1 MHAPVKPA
9 DYSTEVFHIARPREA
24 FGALLSLAIA
34 DSARRYTSN
43 PLPTAGTHR
52 QRAAPKGDPCRSA
65 HFSRIIGG
73 GRSATASG
81 YACAHAPAGRSS
93 PVVARRA
100 ALDCRRNAGSLTTGT
115 SDVGRVLATGRA
127 FHGNRVVL
135 FVAPGTGKVA
145 FVAGR
150 RVGRAVLRNRARRIM
165 RAAWRELAP
174 TVPDGYD
181 VALVARGTIQGA
193 RSRDLVTEVDELLS
207 RARVT
212 RS

>member
-1 MHAPVKPA
+1 MR
-9 DYSTEVFHIARPREA
+9 SRT
-24 FGALLSLAIA
+24 AL
-34 DSARRYTSN
+34 
-43 PLPTAGTHR
+43 AGILR
-52 QRAAPKGDPCRSA
+52 VPCR
-65 HFSRIIGG
+65 RQELT
-73 GRSATASG
+73 RSQ
-81 YACAHAPAGRSS
+81 RF
-93 PVVARRA
+93 RRA
-100 ALDCRRNAGSLTTGT
+100 THVEAHISAQQSAAVQAPRLPAPHAYTRRPDDHRPSSREGPLSTVGVAGSLTTST
-115 SDVGRVLATGRA
+115 SDVGRVLSTGRA

-174 TVPDGYD
+174 TVPDDYD

>member
-1 MHAPVKPA
+1 VKPA

-24 FGALLSLAIA
+24 FGALLSVANG
-34 DSARRYTSN
+34 DCARRYTASSCR
-43 PLPTAGTHR
+43 R
-52 QRAAPKGDPCRSA
+52 QELSRSELLRRATQCRSA
-65 HFSRIIGG
+65 RFSRTIGG
-73 GRSATASG
+73 GPSATASG
-81 YACAHAPAGRSS
+81 FACVHVPAGRSS

-100 ALDCRRNAGSLTTGT
+100 ALDCRRSAGSHTTGT

-135 FVAPGTGKVA
+135 FVAPGTGKVG

-193 RSRDLVTEVDELLS
+193 RSRDLVTEVEELLS

>member
-24 FGALLSLAIA
+24 FGALLSVAIG
-34 DSARRYTSN
+34 DRARRYTSSSCR
-43 PLPTAGTHR
+43 R
-52 QRAAPKGDPCRSA
+52 QELSRSERFRRATPCRSA
-65 HFSRIIGG
+65 HFSRTIGG
-73 GRSATASG
+73 GPSATASG
-81 YACAHAPAGRSS
+81 SACVRAPAGRSS